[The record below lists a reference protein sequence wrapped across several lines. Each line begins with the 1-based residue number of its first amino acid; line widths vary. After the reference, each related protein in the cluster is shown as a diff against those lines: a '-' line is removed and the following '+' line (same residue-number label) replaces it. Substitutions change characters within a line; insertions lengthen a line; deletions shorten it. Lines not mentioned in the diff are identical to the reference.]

1 MISWHDEQYR
11 HVARSGAVEIGAIF
25 PPSRGAKTR
34 ARWLW
39 RLWFYHMPHGR
50 FGYEK
55 SALLA
60 QGALE
65 QAWADL
71 LGQANL
77 MTRQQSGDDTARLD
91 FLDQL
96 NASLNAH
103 HGTGY
108 RWEMVINHN
117 VNRLMTT
124 RRGLPVDLNDARAHG
139 FNSCRDA
146 IDREM
151 LRIAAVR
158 HARSV
163 AGGKA

>member
-1 MISWHDEQYR
+1 MISWHDEGYR
-11 HVARSGAVEIGAIF
+11 WVAKSGAVEIGAVF

-39 RLWFYHMPHGR
+39 RLWFYHQPHGR
-50 FGYEK
+50 TGNEK
-55 SALLA
+55 TALLA

-65 QAWADL
+65 CAWTGL
-71 LGQANL
+71 LAEAGL
-77 MTRQQSGDDTARLD
+77 MTRAQSTNDTARLD
-91 FLDQL
+91 FLEQL

-103 HGTGY
+103 HGTTY
-108 RWEMVINHN
+108 RWEMVINPN

-139 FNSCRDA
+139 FSCRGA

-158 HARSV
+158 HARTV
-163 AGGKA
+163 AGGKT